1 MKKIVK
7 HIVFVLLMI
16 VLGGLVWNY
25 QLVYYGLKQG
35 AGQLTVVL
43 KARPVDEILSD
54 PLYPDS
60 LKVRI
65 SLIQEIRQFAFDS
78 LGINYSDNYTTFYNQ
93 EDKPL
98 LWVVTGAEPFK
109 LVAREWKFPFLG
121 SFTYKGFFDY
131 EMAVKEKD
139 ALLNHG
145 LDAAIDEVEGWST
158 LGWFKDPILSN
169 MLKRPAGGLANLI
182 IHELTHGTL
191 YIKDNVQYNENLASF
206 VGDRGALLFLE
217 YKYGRGSDEYR
228 DYVKRKE
235 LSAGY
240 IELVLNG
247 ADQLDSLYASF
258 RTDMPY
264 EKRQEAKEE
273 KLRELIAGFK
283 DYLAYYKDREPA
295 FYNRLDSINNTYFLS
310 YRTYRQDQ
318 DMFEME
324 LNESF
329 NGNFKEYLNY
339 LKRTYPSL

>member
-1 MKKIVK
+1 MLV
-7 HIVFVLLMI
+7 I
-16 VLGGLVWNY
+16 VLAILVWNY
-25 QLVYYGLKQG
+25 QLVYYGLRQG
-35 AGQLTVVL
+35 IGQLTIVL
-43 KARPVDEILSD
+43 KSQSVNEVLLD

-60 LKVRI
+60 LKAKI
-65 SLIQEIRQFAFDS
+65 TLIQEIRQFAFDS

-93 EDKPL
+93 GGKPI

-109 LVAREWKFPFLG
+109 LAAKEWKFPFLG

-131 EMAVKEKD
+131 EMAVKERD
-139 ALLNHG
+139 ILADQG
-145 LDAAIDEVEGWST
+145 LDTTIDEVEGWST
-158 LGWFKDPILSN
+158 LGWFRDPILSN

-206 VGDRGALLFLE
+206 VGDRGALIFLT
-217 YKYGRGSDEYR
+217 YKYGKDSEEYK

-240 IELVLNG
+240 SELVLNG

-258 RTDMPY
+258 EADTPY
-264 EKRQEAKEE
+264 EKKQKAKEE
-273 KLRELIAGFK
+273 KLKELIAGFK
-283 DYLAYYKDREPA
+283 EYLAYYRDREPA
-295 FYNRLDSINNTYFLS
+295 FYNRLDSVNNTYFLG

-318 DMFEME
+318 DMFELE

-329 NGNFKEYLNY
+329 NGNFKEYLSY
-339 LKRTYPSL
+339 LKKTYPSL

>member
-1 MKKIVK
+1 MKKTLK
-7 HIVFVLLMI
+7 RFLFALLVL

-35 AGQLTVVL
+35 TGQLAIVL

-54 PLYPDS
+54 SLYPDS

-65 SLIQEIRQFAFDS
+65 HLIQEIRQFAFDS

-93 EDKPL
+93 GDKPL

-109 LVAREWKFPFLG
+109 LVAKEWKFPFLG

-131 EMAVKEKD
+131 AMAVKEKD
-139 ALLNHG
+139 ALFNQG
-145 LDAAIDEVEGWST
+145 LDTAIDEVEGWST

-206 VGDRGALLFLE
+206 VGDRGALLFLI
-217 YKYGRGSDEYR
+217 YKYGKDSDEYM

-240 IELVLNG
+240 IQLVLNG
-247 ADQLDSLYASF
+247 ADQLDSLYASVDA
-258 RTDMPY
+258 DMTY
-264 EKRQEAKEE
+264 EKKQEAKEE
-273 KLRELIAGFK
+273 KLKELISGFK
-283 DYLAYYKDREPA
+283 EYLSYYKDRDPA
-295 FYNRLDSINNTYFLS
+295 FYNRLDSINNTYFLG

-329 NGNFKEYLNY
+329 NGNFKEYLSY
-339 LKRTYPSL
+339 LKKTYPSL